1 MARGLAGSD
10 ARFTAVA
17 ESVNDAII
25 AADTTGTI
33 RYANAA
39 AARLFGHSAGA
50 RDGSPLP
57 SRMPQGLR

>member
-1 MARGLAGSD
+1 MTLAGDGSD

-25 AADTTGTI
+25 AADERGTI

-39 AARLFGHSAGA
+39 AAKLFGREREDHVS
-50 RDGSPLP
+50 
-57 SRMPQGLR
+57 